1 MPLPTAPAKLGN
13 LLPSEEYKAKAR
25 PAKQSKKQAEGDE
38 PEAADYGTA
47 ASAVG
52 SARPKPFA
60 SRIR

>member
-38 PEAADYGTA
+38 PEAADYTA
-47 ASAVG
+47 ANAVG